1 MAEWVNIAV
10 LVGLFVIGGIGGLMV
25 HELRKVHTRIDKYSD
40 EMDDHIKAGVKVLT
54 TQTRIETKLDA
65 HLGNFHTHAD

>member
-10 LVGLFVIGGIGGLMV
+10 LVGLFVIGMIGGLIV
-25 HELRKVHTRIDKYSD
+25 HELRKIHTRIDKYSR

-65 HLGNFHTHAD
+65 HLGDRHHHAD